1 MSNGI
6 KLISSFSRGRQWR
19 ANSTDDAEAIE
30 RSAAFHIGMFSE
42 PVYVSGDW
50 PELMKETLN
59 ETMLPRFT
67 EDEKKLI
74 KGA

>member
-1 MSNGI
+1 MQCES
-6 KLISSFSRGRQWR
+6 ISEQHNVSQLVDQDMVAPPR
-19 ANSTDDAEAIE
+19 
-30 RSAAFHIGMFSE
+30 HIGMFSE